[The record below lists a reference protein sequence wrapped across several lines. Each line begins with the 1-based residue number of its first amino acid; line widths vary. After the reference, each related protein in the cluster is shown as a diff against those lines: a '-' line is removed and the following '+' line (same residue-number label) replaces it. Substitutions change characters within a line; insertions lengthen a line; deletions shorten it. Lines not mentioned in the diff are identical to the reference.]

1 MKIKTKVTLATVGVA
16 TLSSFVVGAAG
27 LAVNYNSGIQQI
39 RQQLGD
45 AISLVENSNEDAV
58 TTAQLAV
65 SGREITLAFVQSD
78 GLVTVLQDSAGNLND
93 QAIVKREMALADGE
107 KLIFA
112 GSKAAVIESTKSSLI
127 LTLLL
132 ASLVATIGIITS
144 WFVLKT
150 DLRNLKRI
158 TIDAQKIASGNLTEL
173 KTLSGSSEIGELSG
187 ALSELVDKLQ
197 ESNIRMQE
205 FLGDASHELRTP
217 LTVIRGYLELLE
229 KNREISSDQSS
240 RAISRAHQEALR
252 MQMMISDILLLAEL
266 GEERVQPMAQ
276 VQLEE
281 IFLAQ
286 IEDLRIQNPKREI
299 EIISNQHSPCIGAD
313 ELLIRFM
320 QNALS
325 NIRRYTPED
334 ARVKVSI
341 VQSPVG
347 FEINIDD
354 AGPGIPEL
362 SGGRQITA
370 FRRFDESRSRGLGGS
385 GLGLSIMSKIIER
398 HGGEMLLAESNLG
411 GLRVSAFLPN

>member
-132 ASLVATIGIITS
+132 VSLVATIGIITS

-334 ARVKVSI
+334 AQVKVSI

>member
-313 ELLIRFM
+313 ELLVRFM

-334 ARVKVSI
+334 AQVKVSI

>member
-39 RQQLGD
+39 GQQLGD

>member
-266 GEERVQPMAQ
+266 GEGRVQPMAQ

-334 ARVKVSI
+334 AQVKVSI

>member
-173 KTLSGSSEIGELSG
+173 KTLSGSFEIGELSG

-266 GEERVQPMAQ
+266 GEGRVQPMAQ

-334 ARVKVSI
+334 AQVKVSI